1 MYTPHSTHNTDGKKK
16 MQIVIGKLEGNRGF
30 EKSNHKIPLRKTVDG
45 NIDWI
50 QSGSE
55 RGQTK
60 SNFEF
65 NYIS

>member
-1 MYTPHSTHNTDGKKK
+1 